1 MNLIIKLDKKD
12 IIINN
17 LIERINN
24 LEINYNRSKQNNTQI
39 DSVIIKDNELNLIES
54 GIMNNFNKVIF

>member
-24 LEINYNRSKQNNTQI
+24 LETNYNR
-39 DSVIIKDNELNLIES
+39 
-54 GIMNNFNKVIF
+54 

>member
-24 LEINYNRSKQNNTQI
+24 LETNYNRSKQNNTQI